1 MEITHKFENNSE
13 SQTILEEN
21 RKRLNKVCL
30 KVHNFLSSGGRLSA
44 LNFTAE
50 IGAIEYRK
58 RFDDLKNAG
67 YPIRSKHIRNGMK
80 EWFYENTAN

>member
-13 SQTILEEN
+13 SQIILEAN
-21 RKRLNKVCL
+21 RGRLNKVCL
-30 KVHNFLSSGGRLSA
+30 KVHNYLSNGGRLSA
-44 LNFTAE
+44 INFYDE

-67 YPIRSKHIRNGMK
+67 YPIKSRKLKHGLK
-80 EWFYENTAN
+80 EWFYEA